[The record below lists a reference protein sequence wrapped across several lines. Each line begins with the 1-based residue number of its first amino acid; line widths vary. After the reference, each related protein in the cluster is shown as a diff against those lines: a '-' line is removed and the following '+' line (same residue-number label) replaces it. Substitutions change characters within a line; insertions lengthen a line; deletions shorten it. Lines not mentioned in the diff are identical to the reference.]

1 MAITTYAELQAAAA
15 SWLIRSDQ
23 TARIPDFIALAE
35 TRLNRVLRLRRAELD
50 GPLTGVPASR
60 FIPLPADYDE
70 ALTCWILYPTG
81 TEAQELRF
89 VDPAKL
95 DPSTIA
101 GTPRGWTIDG
111 TNLGFERPCDQA
123 YAFTL
128 RYLAKLALSE
138 AIPTNALLTDY
149 PDVYLF
155 ATLAEAGAALR
166 DNDFTV
172 MYEGK
177 LDRAIKE
184 INAKDA
190 RSRAQQ
196 TLSTEPGQLQRMTRA
211 SGFSIYRGD

>member
-1 MAITTYAELQAAAA
+1 MAISTYADLQAAVA

-23 TARIPDFIALAE
+23 TARIPDFIAMAE
-35 TRLNRVLRLRRAELD
+35 ARLNRVLRLRRAELNAA
-50 GPLTGVPASR
+50 LTGVPASR
-60 FIPLPADYDE
+60 FVPLPGDYDE
-70 ALTCWILYPTG
+70 ALTCWIVYPAG

-89 VDPAKL
+89 VDPARI

-101 GTPRGWTIDG
+101 GTPYGWTIDG

-128 RYLAKLALSE
+128 RYLAKLALSD

-149 PDVYLF
+149 PDAYLF

-177 LDRAIKE
+177 LERALRE

-196 TLSTEPGQLQRMTRA
+196 VLSTEPGFLQRLTRA
-211 SGFSIYRGD
+211 SGFNIYRGS